1 MAKLDMT
8 VQLKKDNGTTIGGAI
23 NVLNQP
29 SKSAAEAAVSAV
41 IQARVDAAAG
51 ASADILEAQTAFN
64 S

>member
-1 MAKLDMT
+1 MAKIDLLVT
-8 VQLKKDNGTTIGGAI
+8 LKKDNGTVIGTTI
-23 NVLNQP
+23 NVVNQP
-29 SKSAAEAAVSAV
+29 TKSAADAAVGAV